1 MSSRY
6 NDLYWKYNNN
16 YNEWQLY
23 GPLYS
28 RSEKSLLLARLKE
41 TTKKNMYVWT
51 LADFK
56 DETEASSIS
65 IYDAYGFEDFDT
77 LDEAKSRVVCA
88 LANKVDSAIADL
100 EEIAELF
107 S

>member
-1 MSSRY
+1 MSRY
-6 NDLYWKYNNN
+6 DELNWKYDNK
-16 YNEWQLY
+16 YQEWRLY
-23 GPLYS
+23 APLYKW
-28 RSEKSLLLARLKE
+28 SEKSFLLARLKE

>member
-6 NDLYWKYNNN
+6 DELYWKYDDV
-16 YNEWQLY
+16 YKEWRLY

-28 RSEKSLLLARLKE
+28 WSKKSFLLARLKE
-41 TTKKNMYVWT
+41 TTTKNEYVWT

-56 DETEASSIS
+56 DETEAPDINV
-65 IYDAYGFEDFDT
+65 YNAGGFEEFDM
-77 LDEAKSRVVCA
+77 LDEAKSRVICA
-88 LANKVDSAIADL
+88 LADDVDSAIADL
-100 EEIAELF
+100 EEIADLF

>member
-1 MSSRY
+1 MSRY
-6 NDLYWKYNNN
+6 EELKWEYNDEYK
-16 YNEWQLY
+16 EWQLY

-28 RSEKSLLLARLKE
+28 WPKTRFLLARLKE
-41 TTKKNMYVWT
+41 TNKKNEYVWT

-56 DETEASSIS
+56 EEEEASDIS
-65 IYDAYGFEDFDT
+65 IYTAIGFEDCET
-77 LDEAKSRVVCA
+77 IDEAKSRVVCE
-88 LANKVDSAIADL
+88 LADKVDSAIGDL

>member
-6 NDLYWKYNNN
+6 NELYWEYNDKYD
-16 YNEWQLY
+16 EWRLY

-28 RSEKSLLLARLKE
+28 WSEKSFLLARLKE
-41 TTKKNMYVWT
+41 TTTKNEYVWT
-51 LADFK
+51 LADLK
-56 DETEASSIS
+56 EEAEAPDIS
-65 IYDAYGFEDFDT
+65 AYSAGGFEDFDT
-77 LDEAKSRVVCA
+77 IDEAKSRVVCD
-88 LANKVDSAIADL
+88 LGDNIDSAIADL

>member
-1 MSSRY
+1 MSRY
-6 NDLYWKYNNN
+6 DELKLEYNDIYK
-16 YNEWQLY
+16 EWRLY

-28 RSEKSLLLARLKE
+28 WSEKSFLLARLKE
-41 TTKKNMYVWT
+41 TTVKNEYVWT

-56 DETEASSIS
+56 EETEAPDIS
-65 IYDAYGFEDFDT
+65 VYSASGFEYYENI
-77 LDEAKSRVVCA
+77 DEAKSQVVCA
-88 LANKVDSAIADL
+88 LGEDVDSAIADL